1 MRKQKLSV
9 LALVMINVIAV
20 DNLRGIPFSAKL
32 GLSLISYYALAALVF
47 FIPTALVT
55 AELATAWPNKGGIY
69 VWVKEAFGDFYGFMT
84 IWLQWIYNVVW
95 YPTILTFV
103 AANLA
108 TLIDPAL
115 AHNNLYT
122 WLVITLLFWSC
133 TIVNYYGLELSS
145 LVSTIGATIGTLLP
159 MAIIT
164 YLGISWVYHG
174 HSSAM
179 PLSWSD
185 LVIQLDNTS
194 HLSTFCFIIFGL
206 IGIEMSAV
214 HADEVDHPKQAYP
227 RAIWYS
233 SWIIFLS
240 LIVSTLAVGLVVN
253 ADNLSVT
260 TGLVQA
266 FSVFFAQYGLLPMLP
281 YLTLCIIIGSLSS
294 VVTWIIGPTKGL
306 LIASYDQCLP
316 AWFGKTNDAGI
327 PTNILLLQAIV
338 FSTLSFAYIF
348 IPNVDA
354 VYEILSILTTQL
366 ALLVYILLFAS
377 AITLRK
383 RRQLDQEGFT
393 IPGGKWGLYMTTFM
407 GISACCI
414 VLVIGFIP
422 PPEVHYT
429 PFSYV
434 ATMITALMICIG
446 PALIFYRRTK
456 RQHQDPE

>member
-9 LALVMINVIAV
+9 LALMMINVIAV

-32 GLSLISYYALAALVF
+32 GLSLISYYTLAALVF

-122 WLVITLLFWSC
+122 WLVITLLFWGC

-145 LVSTIGATIGTLLP
+145 AVSMVGATVGTLLP
-159 MAIIT
+159 MSIIT
-164 YLGISWVYHG
+164 YLGLSWVYHG

-179 PLSWSD
+179 SLTWSH
-185 LVIQLDNTS
+185 LAIQPTNTS
-194 HLSTFCFIIFGL
+194 HLSIFCFIIFGL

-214 HADEVDHPKQAYP
+214 HADEVDNPRRAYP

-240 LIVSTLAVGLVVN
+240 LIASTLAVGLVVK
-253 ADNLSVT
+253 AEDLSVT

-266 FSVFFAQYGLLPMLP
+266 FSVFFEQYGLLPLLP

-338 FSTLSFAYIF
+338 FSVLSFAYIF
-348 IPNVDA
+348 IPNVDG
-354 VYEILSILTTQL
+354 VYEVLSILTTQL

-393 IPGGKWGLYMTTFM
+393 IPGGRWGLYTTTLV
-407 GISACCI
+407 GIAACCVI
-414 VLVIGFIP
+414 LVMGFIP
-422 PPEVHYT
+422 PPEIHYT
-429 PFSYV
+429 QSAYV
-434 ATMITALMICIG
+434 ATMITALIICIG
-446 PALIFYRRTK
+446 PALILYRRTK
-456 RQHQDPE
+456 GMHSDL